1 MRNQHAGEPAQSSP
15 SDVGPRLLPGA
26 EARRAGLVKSLRA
39 GDWGWIGLAA
49 GVAAY
54 EIAASTSRHDWELL
68 SEACDRYR
76 RSYPIATNLTIV
88 YLAAHLARVVP
99 RRVDPLYILAT
110 RCTWRAP

>member
-1 MRNQHAGEPAQSSP
+1 MRDQHAGEQTQSSP

-39 GDWGWIGLAA
+39 GDWAWLGLATA
-49 GVAAY
+49 AVAY
-54 EIAASTSRHDWELL
+54 EAAASSRRDWELL

-76 RSYPIATNLTIV
+76 TRRPVVVSATIV
-88 YLAAHLARVVP
+88 YLAAHLVRLVP
-99 RRVDPLYILAT
+99 RPIDPLYILAT